1 MEACTYST
9 RTKKPEG
16 GGLCYSRLWGEVSG
30 KSLSQK
36 KKNIKISKK
45 MVTRKNIIAYKTK
58 LY

>member
-36 KKNIKISKK
+36 KKIK
-45 MVTRKNIIAYKTK
+45 KNHKNQQKDGNKGKYNC
-58 LY
+58 L